1 MLELRP
7 YQTEAIDAP
16 FEYFSSGQK
25 GNPIIEL
32 PTGTGK
38 SLVIAGICKR
48 ALEEYPK
55 TRIIVG
61 VDSKTLVEQN
71 AKKLLDI
78 WPNAPV
84 GIYSAALKQRDTHC
98 RITFVG
104 IDSVSH
110 KSHLFGP
117 QNLFLND
124 ECHMFDWAKGTRYEV
139 FLRGL
144 QRTNPKVK
152 GIGLTASPW
161 RPKIGHITNGGYWT
175 DVCYSKIG
183 VNDFHDF
190 VENGWMA
197 PLHPLRTTLTL
208 DVSNVSTTQGDY
220 NKKELQDAVDKEAI
234 TKAAIIESLELA
246 GDRNHWLVFC
256 SGVEH
261 VMNTTQYLREMG
273 VSAVAVHSKQPQ
285 ALNDANVAMY
295 LRGEVRALV
304 NMGVLTKGF
313 DAPETDYIMML
324 RPTKSV
330 TLWVQML
337 GRGTRPAPW
346 CGKIDCLVGDFAKN
360 ARRLGPINDPLLPG
374 KKGSKGGTAPV
385 KTCEACKC
393 ENHVSAKVCQKCGK
407 PFPEPKPKIT
417 TKASTEK
424 VMKARAEDDDGVP
437 VVEVF
442 KVDAISYSRH
452 APPGKP
458 PMFRVT
464 YTCGLRMFSEF
475 VCVEHEGFAL
485 KMAHNWWRRRFPDQR
500 CPETAQELLDF
511 SDFLP
516 RVTHARVHTNN
527 KPYPQI
533 KDVCFDGT
541 AFGTIEAY
549 SDDPP
554 MSDDIP
560 FDETPR
566 VYTDSFE
573 DDDIPF

>member
-1 MLELRP
+1 MLDFRP
-7 YQTEAIDAP
+7 YQTEAVDSV
-16 FEYFSSGQK
+16 FDYFSGGGK
-25 GNPIIEL
+25 GNPVIEL

-48 ALEEYPK
+48 ALDEYPK

-71 AKKLLDI
+71 AQKLLDI
-78 WPNAPV
+78 WPQAPV
-84 GIYSAALKQRDTHC
+84 GIYSAALDRRDTHC
-98 RITFVG
+98 RIIFAG
-104 IDSVSH
+104 IDSVAH

-124 ECHMFDWAKGTRYEV
+124 ECHMFDWAKGTRYGTFV
-139 FLRGL
+139 RGL
-144 QRTNPKVK
+144 QRSNPKVK
-152 GIGLTASPW
+152 GVGLSASPW
-161 RPKIGHITNGGYWT
+161 RAKIGHITNGGYWT

-183 VNDFHDF
+183 VDDFHDF
-190 VENGWMA
+190 VANGWMA
-197 PLHPLRTTLTL
+197 PLHPLRTDLTL
-208 DVSNVSTTQGDY
+208 DVSKVSTSQGDF
-220 NKKELQDAVDKEAI
+220 NKTELQDAVDKETI

-246 GDRNHWLVFC
+246 ADRKHWLVFC
-256 SGVEH
+256 SGVQHVEH
-261 VMNTTQYLREMG
+261 TVQYLREMG
-273 VSAVAVHSKQPQ
+273 VSAVAVHSKQSQ
-285 ALNDANVAMY
+285 AINDANVRMY

-324 RPTKSV
+324 RPTKSA

-346 CGKIDCLVGDFAKN
+346 CGKIDCLVGDFAGN
-360 ARRLGPINDPLLPG
+360 ARRLGPINDPVLPG
-374 KKGSKGGTAPV
+374 TKGSKGGTAPV
-385 KTCEACKC
+385 KKCESCKC
-393 ENHVSAKVCQKCGK
+393 ENHVSAKVCQRCGE

-424 VMKARAEDDDGVP
+424 LMKERGGQDDEEIVMSEL
-437 VVEVF
+437 

-475 VCVEHEGFAL
+475 VCVEHEGYAL
-485 KMAHNWWRRRFPDQR
+485 KMAHEWWRKRFKDQQ
-500 CPETAQELLDF
+500 CPTTAQEMLDF
-511 SDFLP
+511 ADFLP
-516 RVTHARVHTNN
+516 RVTHVRVWMNK

-533 KDVCFDGT
+533 MAPCFDGT
-541 AFGTIEAY
+541 CFGNIPAY

-554 MSDDIP
+554 VSDDIP
-560 FDETPR
+560 FAEDKT
-566 VYTDSFE
+566 YTNDFS